1 MKGRDILIGAVLGAL
16 VVIWATNHHGAPKTP
31 SSQGKHSVSVQS
43 SSHPPGTRSPGVH
56 PSKPAVTS
64 HPPSHPATHPA
75 THPAAAHRTS
85 PAPKNPATAPSHGA
99 ASHTTGTHPASS
111 PHTLTKGGSHGS
123 GTFDVSAGLIAIA
136 SLIAIAASLSTVT
149 MTMRS
154 LRAAK

>member
-1 MKGRDILIGAVLGAL
+1 MKGRDILIGALLGAL

-31 SSQGKHSVSVQS
+31 SSQGRHSVSVQS
-43 SSHPPGTRSPGVH
+43 SSHPPGTGSPGAH

-64 HPPSHPATHPA
+64 HPATHPA
-75 THPAAAHRTS
+75 GAHRTS
-85 PAPKNPATAPSHGA
+85 PAPKKSSAAPSHSA
-99 ASHTTGTHPASS
+99 ASHSTGTHPTS
-111 PHTLTKGGSHGS
+111 PAHTLGKGGSHGP
-123 GTFDVSAGLIAIA
+123 GTFDVSTGLIAIA